1 MKKITSLFILTLFA
15 VLVKAQIDV
24 PVPSPAAT
32 VIQKFGLTEIKLE
45 YSRPSVNGR
54 KIFGN
59 VVPFDSIWRTGAN
72 DPTTFTTKD
81 SLTINGKGLAKGT
94 YIILTKPGKTNWE
107 IIFNK
112 NPLVSYTNYR
122 PQDDV
127 LRISVPVNK
136 TDELIETFTIIP
148 AEIKSDKCT
157 LVFEWE
163 NSVVKLQ
170 LVNDVHTKVMNQ
182 IKQKLAGLT
191 QSEYTTMARFYFENG
206 EDINQALTFINKAV
220 AMGEGYGNLRLQS
233 LILAKSGDK
242 KQAIVAAKKS
252 LERAMASNN
261 QDYIR
266 MNKESIA
273 EWEKQ

>member
-1 MKKITSLFILTLFA
+1 MKKIICLFVFITNIVIA
-15 VLVKAQIDV
+15 KAQIDV
-24 PVPSPAAT
+24 PVPSPAST

-94 YIILTKPGKTNWE
+94 YIILTRPGKTTWE

-112 NPLVSYTNYR
+112 NPLVSYTNYK

-136 TDELIETFTIIP
+136 TDNSVETFLISTTD
-148 AEIKSDKCT
+148 IKSNSCN

-163 NSVVKLQ
+163 NSIVKLQ

-220 AMGEGYGNLRLQS
+220 EMGEGYGNLRLKS

-242 KQAIVAAKKS
+242 KQAVVTAKKS
-252 LERAMASNN
+252 LERAIASNN

-273 EWEKQ
+273 EWEK

>member
-1 MKKITSLFILTLFA
+1 MKKTICLLVFITNI
-15 VLVKAQIDV
+15 VIVNAQIDV
-24 PVPSPAAT
+24 PIPSPAST

-45 YSRPSVNGR
+45 YSRPSVNNR

-94 YIILTKPGKTNWE
+94 YVILTRPGKISWE

-112 NPLVSYTNYR
+112 NPLVSYTNYK

-127 LRISVPVNK
+127 LRITVPVNK
-136 TDELIETFTIIP
+136 TENTVETFSITTTD
-148 AEIKSDKCT
+148 IKSNSCNV
-157 LVFEWE
+157 VFEWE
-163 NSVVKLQ
+163 NSSVKFQ

-242 KQAIVAAKKS
+242 KQAVIAAKKS
-252 LERAMASNN
+252 LERAIVSNN

-273 EWEKQ
+273 EWEK